1 MSDVGGIAA
10 DRLRSFIER
19 WERLQEEIEA
29 LKTDQKEVMAEAK
42 GTGFDVKTIR
52 QIIKLR
58 KLTPAERDEQEAL
71 LDIYK
76 AALGMLDGTPLGD
89 AAIRRLTNTDPLP
102 EPKRPARPVSGK
114 KPDGQTDLEE
124 FTDRTAVPEEASPPP
139 GPTTEEAEAMGR
151 EAAKAG
157 APVTKNPFPPHDPCR
172 AAWDQ
177 GWCME
182 SGSDGMDLPPAWQ
195 RPKKPG
201 KGAGKND
208 SKKAA

>member
-19 WERLQEEIEA
+19 WERLQGEIEA

-42 GTGFDVKTIR
+42 GAGFDVKTIR

-58 KLTPAERDEQEAL
+58 KLSQSERDEQEAL

-124 FTDRTAVPEEASPPP
+124 FTDKDRGAGGSPP

-157 APVTKNPFPPHDPCR
+157 APVTKNPFLPHDPCR

-201 KGAGKND
+201 KND